1 MLETG
6 TAIGG
11 TKPVLVIIDEIDGA
25 TGGSDNVSN
34 AELRI
39 QVLIMVP
46 QNAGFVHKLIGLTF
60 TKSKKGTHCP

>member
-1 MLETG
+1 VLEAG
-6 TAIGG
+6 TAVGG

-39 QVLIMVP
+39 Q
-46 QNAGFVHKLIGLTF
+46 A
-60 TKSKKGTHCP
+60 